1 MKLGHKRSLR
11 ARASL
16 DGTTAVLV
24 YEVDLV
30 LEESDM
36 VPLGKDIQKAV
47 ANINALLR
55 ENADLRAE
63 LEATRKALKEEQA
76 KPQGITTD
84 DETDAV
90 LGTFR
95 DLVAS
100 LPDVPSAPQGTTA
113 PAAAPPVAAA
123 PAVETDDE
131 PGVTANTLVLQ

>member
-30 LEESDM
+30 PEESDM

-47 ANINALLR
+47 ANINALVR
-55 ENADLRAE
+55 EREALTQQVADLQGQLA
-63 LEATRKALKEEQA
+63 AAKAALVEEQA
-76 KPQGITTD
+76 KPPGITTD

-100 LPDVPSAPQGTTA
+100 LPDVP
-113 PAAAPPVAAA
+113 AAAPQA
-123 PAVETDDE
+123 PAVV
-131 PGVTANTLVLQ
+131 PARKVTGANANTLVLQ